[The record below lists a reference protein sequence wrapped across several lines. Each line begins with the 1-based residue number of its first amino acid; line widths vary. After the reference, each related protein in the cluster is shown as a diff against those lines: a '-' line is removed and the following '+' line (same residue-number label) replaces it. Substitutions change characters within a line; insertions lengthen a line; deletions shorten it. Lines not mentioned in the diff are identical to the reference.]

1 MRPSHI
7 LLRSTTPCPN
17 KDSPALKSTRP
28 AVPIQKKLS
37 PAPFNSMAS
46 PMTDN
51 PAPTKSKPPA
61 SPACAAS
68 WGHSESQG
76 CFFGSKEVD
85 ASRPMSGDFKP

>member
-51 PAPTKSKPPA
+51 PAPTKSKPPMEK
-61 SPACAAS
+61 SNHLVFTFIP
-68 WGHSESQG
+68 
-76 CFFGSKEVD
+76 KEGIGKG
-85 ASRPMSGDFKP
+85 PG